1 MKIAIPLFNNR
12 VSPHFLT
19 SRQLLLVQIHETAM
33 NSSCTINMENIP
45 AVRKKEKVLALGTQ
59 ALLCGGIDEETK
71 FWLERHGVFVKD
83 NCMGDALDILNV
95 FLNNPKRKPAKD
107 TNKSKF

>member
-1 MKIAIPLFNNR
+1 MKIAIPLFANR

-19 SRQLLLVQIHETAM
+19 SRQLLLVQIHETAIG
-33 NSSCTINMENIP
+33 SSCKIDMETIP
-45 AVRKKEKVLALGTQ
+45 AVRKKEKLLSLGAQ

-71 FWLERHGVFVKD
+71 SWLERHGVFVKD
-83 NCMGDALDILNV
+83 NCMGDALDMLNV

-107 TNKSKF
+107 RNKS